1 VTVTPPWLRQTA
13 AGVELQLLVQPRASR
28 DQLVGAQGAELKV
41 RLAAPPVDGAAN
53 AACCAFFAKLCRLP
67 KSRVTLIAG
76 ESSRHKRLL
85 LAGVEVVQMA
95 ELIAVVSGVDLPPA
109 TD

>member
-1 VTVTPPWLRQTA
+1 VIPPWLRQTA
-13 AGVELQLLVQPRASR
+13 TGVELQLLVQPRASR
-28 DQLVGAQGAELKV
+28 DQLVGAQGDELKV

-53 AACCAFFAKLCRLP
+53 AACCAFFAKLCKLS

-85 LAGVEVVQMA
+85 LDGVEPA
-95 ELIAVVSGVDLPPA
+95 AVTAVIEAVLGG
-109 TD
+109 

>member
-1 VTVTPPWLRQTA
+1 MIPPWLRQTA

-28 DQLVGAQGAELKV
+28 DQLVGAQGDELKV

-53 AACCAFFAKLCRLP
+53 AACCAFFAKLCGLP
-67 KSRVTLIAG
+67 KSRVTLAAG

-85 LAGVEVVQMA
+85 LDGA
-95 ELIAVVSGVDLPPA
+95 EPAAVSAAIEAALGG
-109 TD
+109 

>member
-1 VTVTPPWLRQTA
+1 MNLPADHCSWLRPVPG
-13 AGVELQLLVQPRASR
+13 GVELRLFVQPRASR
-28 DQLVGAQGAELKV
+28 DEVAGTQGDELKV

-85 LAGVEVVQMA
+85 LAGAGRDEI
-95 ELIAVVSGVDLPPA
+95 IAVIQSSARG
-109 TD
+109 

>member
-1 VTVTPPWLRQTA
+1 MTPPWLRQTA

-28 DQLVGAQGAELKV
+28 DQLVGEQGDELKV

-67 KSRVTLIAG
+67 KIHVTLVTG

-85 LAGVEVVQMA
+85 LADSEAASVL
-95 ELIAVVSGVDLPPA
+95 ELINTAVWGVDLPPVS
-109 TD
+109 D